1 MSEKGAYAEYG
12 FMLSISNWSCELY
25 DGPPHGGETNTASA
39 YISDRLT
46 QGNYFMDLLKDITRD
61 KLYFIQYAIDLR
73 IMLCTRNL
81 DWINVNS
88 NDFVE
93 IFSKLNR
100 IATHL
105 NTSAQY
111 DRADTPQKASTIVLP
126 EHLLAMNLAKCR
138 AMPSGVTLYH
148 ASSSIQ
154 TPSSYLENSR
164 YR

>member
-1 MSEKGAYAEYG
+1 
-12 FMLSISNWSCELY
+12 
-25 DGPPHGGETNTASA
+25 
-39 YISDRLT
+39 
-46 QGNYFMDLLKDITRD
+46 MDLLKEITRD
-61 KLYFIQYAIDLR
+61 ELYFIQYAVYLR
-73 IMLCTRNL
+73 IMLCTGNL
-81 DWINVNS
+81 DRINVNS

-93 IFSKLNR
+93 ISGKLNR
-100 IATHL
+100 IAPDL
-105 NTSAQY
+105 DASAQCY
-111 DRADTPQKASTIVLP
+111 REDTPQKASTIVFP